1 MPAGLNPGVVF
12 PVLGENKE
20 RKYVVSG
27 KRSLCQNKISK

>member
-1 MPAGLNPGVVF
+1 
-12 PVLGENKE
+12 LGENKE